1 MTPSRLRRPA
11 FVHYAALGTSFV
23 AILWIGRDQWFFGD
37 DWAILAPHLDDS
49 AMLPHVGHWNLIPAL
64 VFPLIRNWLGLGSYL
79 PFLTLAVSAHI
90 VVAHLSWRVLGR
102 VGASPWVATL
112 LSVFVML
119 FGGGAENLLWA
130 FQFGFMGAIALGL
143 IVVLLFDRERLTWPV
158 IVAIIA
164 CSVVAPMFSGTAIPV
179 LAAAAV
185 VGWVRHGFLRMF
197 PLLLPAVIGYLSWY
211 LFIAREHSVPSGGI
225 SGISDVPLAI
235 VYAAGML
242 GGGLGRALPWIGLGV
257 IPAIGIAI
265 WFFATVRKNFAG
277 PAAPAYALVIG
288 VVVFIA
294 LTAISRSSLGFTA
307 AAAQRY
313 AYVIVVL
320 LVPALGIMLS
330 WFALRGRAPFLAV
343 ASLLGVVIVFNVVL
357 LVFEAQGQAARE
369 ASSRERVLATLE
381 RVLADSSD
389 TQVLAASADPTWAPD
404 LLGADVLWLHDAGQ
418 FAVTFR

>member
-1 MTPSRLRRPA
+1 MTTSRLRRPA
-11 FVHYAALGTSFV
+11 FVHYAALGASFL

-64 VFPLIRNWLGLGSYL
+64 VFPLVRNWLGLGSYL
-79 PFLTLAVSAHI
+79 PFLALAVSAHL
-90 VVAHLSWRVLGR
+90 VVAHLSWRILRR
-102 VGASPWVATL
+102 VGTSPWVATW

-119 FGGGAENLLWA
+119 LGGGAENLLWA

-143 IVVLLFDRERLTWPV
+143 AVVLLFDRERLTWPV
-158 IVAIIA
+158 AVAVVV
-164 CSVVAPMFSGTAIPV
+164 CSVAAPMFSGTAIPV

-185 VGWVRHGFLRMF
+185 VGWVRHGFLRAL
-197 PLLLPAVIGYLSWY
+197 PLLLPTTISYLSWY

-225 SGISDVPLAI
+225 SGISDVPLAL

-257 IPAIGIAI
+257 IPALGVAI
-265 WFFATVRKNFAG
+265 WFFATVRRKFTG
-277 PAAPAYALVIG
+277 TAAPAYALVIG
-288 VVVFIA
+288 AVVFVA
-294 LTAISRSSLGFTA
+294 LTTISRSSFGLTA

-313 AYVIVVL
+313 AYVILVL

-330 WFALRGRAPFLAV
+330 WFAVRGRAPFLAV
-343 ASLLGVVIVFNVVL
+343 ASLLGVVIAFNVAL

-369 ASSRERVLATLE
+369 VSSRERVLATLD
-381 RVLADSSD
+381 RVLADPD
-389 TQVLAASADPTWAPD
+389 DAQVLAASADPAWAPD
-404 LLGADVLWLHDAGQ
+404 LLGADLLWLHGAGQ
-418 FAVTFR
+418 FTTTFR